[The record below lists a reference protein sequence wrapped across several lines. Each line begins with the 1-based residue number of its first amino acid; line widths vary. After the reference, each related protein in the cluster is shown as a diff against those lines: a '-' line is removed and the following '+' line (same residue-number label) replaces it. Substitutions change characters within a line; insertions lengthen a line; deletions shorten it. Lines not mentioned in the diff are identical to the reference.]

1 MAYVNPF
8 IRKDRVQRPVL
19 PAEVEYNPTEL
30 NIKNPF
36 ETGFSN
42 LGSEG
47 LGLQSLQDQI
57 FAERDLLDQEELNLK
72 NDVAPGSNTE
82 PGSIFDTGVYSDDGY
97 FDKLA
102 KYESGGNYEA
112 YNKGSKAFG
121 KYQFIPATEKA
132 YAKKLGFTIEQA
144 RTPEGQEAMAR
155 RFTDDN
161 KRGLEKAGIPVTDF
175 WLYTAHQQGL
185 GGAKKLHSGQAMNK
199 RNVGS
204 NLPEGGPATN
214 QNWKNQW
221 SDRFSGSSVVKD
233 DQVGLSTNEM
243 EELDAILGQYAY
255 RG

>member
-1 MAYVNPF
+1 MKY
-8 IRKDRVQRPVL
+8 
-19 PAEVEYNPTEL
+19 
-30 NIKNPF
+30 KNPSF
-36 ETGFSN
+36 DSITYDPPQSGLGMNSGQDIMNMLTGDMFGSKSN
-42 LGSEG
+42 SGLQGMIDEIDREKSLLARDQLALDKLGSASSIIEPSSTG
-47 LGLQSLQDQI
+47 
-57 FAERDLLDQEELNLK
+57 K
-72 NDVAPGSNTE
+72 NVDN
-82 PGSIFDTGVYSDDGY
+82 GVYSGDGY

-102 KYESGGNYEA
+102 KYESGGDYGA

-161 KRGLEKAGIPVTDF
+161 KRGLEKAGIPITDF